1 MAASSSSDAGL
12 AAGTPLLKNRSL
24 GPRFDLAASLRWVR
38 QAHGVGLL
46 RQVGQVFALSRRVG
60 MTPREY
66 YEFALFRPTLTEDER
81 RAYVSFSSQRKLNL
95 RLSPASLRGL
105 HGLCTDKVLCALVLA
120 QAGIPTVPTLALFST
135 AMAVPTIPALTT
147 PEALADWLLHEAPL
161 PVFGKPVDGSLGVGG
176 ASILDRDGT
185 DLVLGDGRRVAAHA
199 LAAEVARDYGGGWQ
213 VQPLLRLHPDVAQIA
228 GTAVAMLRVVTLRDA
243 TGTAV
248 LYALLRLPAK
258 GAMIDTNQP
267 HSPNGNVIVDLAT
280 GALGRAQS
288 NWRMATTA
296 LEASPATGVP
306 LAGRQ
311 LPFLPE
317 ACRLCETAHRLFPRH
332 GVLGFD
338 VALTPDGPVIGEV
351 NSLPHHHNWQKAADR
366 GLMNPDFAP
375 RFAAAIAETERRT
388 AREATEADRVESGRR
403 KR

>member
-1 MAASSSSDAGL
+1 MAASSSSDAGG
-12 AAGTPLLKNRSL
+12 ATQGPLLKNRSI

-46 RQVGQVFALSRRVG
+46 RQVGQALALSRRAG

-66 YEFALFRPTLTEDER
+66 YELALFRPALTEADR
-81 RAYVSFSSQRKLNL
+81 RAYVSFRSQRALNL
-95 RLSPASLRGL
+95 RLSPAGLRGL

-120 QAGIPTVPTLALFST
+120 QAGLATVPTLALFST
-135 AMAVPTIPALTT
+135 AMVVPAIPALAT

-161 PVFGKPVDGSLGVGG
+161 PVFGKPVDGSLGMGG
-176 ASILDRDGT
+176 ASILDREGDE
-185 DLVLGDGRRVAAHA
+185 LLLGDGRRVAARA

-213 VQPLLRLHPDVAQIA
+213 VQPLLRLHPDVAALA

-243 TGTAV
+243 MGTAA
-248 LYALLRLPAK
+248 LYALLRLPAQ
-258 GAMIDTNQP
+258 GAMIDANQP
-267 HSPNGNVIVDLAT
+267 HAPNGNVVVDPAT

-288 NWRMATTA
+288 NWHLNTTA
-296 LEASPATGVP
+296 LDTAPATGLP
-306 LAGRQ
+306 LAGRH
-311 LPFLPE
+311 LPSLPQ

-338 VALTPDGPVIGEV
+338 VALTPEGPVIGEV
-351 NSLPHHHNWQKAADR
+351 NSLPHHHNWQRAADR
-366 GLMNPDFAP
+366 GLMNSDFAP

-388 AREATEADRVESGRR
+388 AREAAEAARVTSGRH
-403 KR
+403 